1 MKYTEKV
8 YLTCSPMR
16 TNVKRSPKGL
26 SAAIDYRYWGGSAAP
41 NFTGGGD
48 LIRPP
53 PFPGQNHRRKIV
65 ANETRFVLQIA
76 SKITSKPPL
85 KKFFKRN
92 ANLEALLQAQ
102 CMKSLRERVHLIVQ
116 NLLKL
121 LYFTVV
127 LDISQCS
134 HATPTILLTDMKT
147 CVRDLMFDPETI
159 QNCVGNQSRKP
170 S

>member
-8 YLTCSPMR
+8 YLTRSPMR
-16 TNVKRSPKGL
+16 TNVKSSPKGL
-26 SAAIDYRYWGGSAAP
+26 SAAIDYRYWGGK
-41 NFTGGGD
+41 
-48 LIRPP
+48 LLQIRPHSCSKSLP
-53 PFPGQNHRRKIV
+53 KSLQNHLSR
-65 ANETRFVLQIA
+65 
-76 SKITSKPPL
+76 SSS
-85 KKFFKRN
+85 
-92 ANLEALLQAQ
+92 LEALLQAQ
-102 CMKSLRERVHLIVQ
+102 CMKSLRERVHLIVR

-159 QNCVGNQSRKP
+159 QNCVENQCRKP

>member
-1 MKYTEKV
+1 MK
-8 YLTCSPMR
+8 
-16 TNVKRSPKGL
+16 TNVKSSPKGL
-26 SAAIDYRYWGGSAAP
+26 SAAIDYRYWGGSADP
-41 NFTGGGD
+41 NFTGGRGGESSPT
-48 LIRPP
+48 PP
-53 PFPGQNHRRKIV
+53 PFPGQNQCRKIV
-65 ANETRFVLQIA
+65 ANQTRFVLQIA
-76 SKITSKPPL
+76 SKITSKPRL

-102 CMKSLRERVHLIVQ
+102 CINSLRERFHLIVQ

-147 CVRDLMFDPETI
+147 CVRDLMFDPEII
-159 QNCVGNQSRKP
+159 QNCVENLCRKP

>member
-8 YLTCSPMR
+8 YLTRSPLR
-16 TNVKRSPKGL
+16 TNVKSSPKGL
-26 SAAIDYRYWGGSAAP
+26 SAAIDYRYWGGSADP
-41 NFTGGGD
+41 NFTGRGN
-48 LIRPP
+48 LT
-53 PFPGQNHRRKIV
+53 PFPGQNRCRKIV
-65 ANETRFVLQIA
+65 ANQTRFVLQIA
-76 SKITSKPPL
+76 SKITSKPRL

-102 CMKSLRERVHLIVQ
+102 CIKSLRERFHLIVQ

-134 HATPTILLTDMKT
+134 HATPTILLTAMKT
-147 CVRDLMFDPETI
+147 CVRDLMFDPEII
-159 QNCVGNQSRKP
+159 QNCVENLCRKP

>member
-1 MKYTEKV
+1 MLGWE
-8 YLTCSPMR
+8 S
-16 TNVKRSPKGL
+16 RSQL
-26 SAAIDYRYWGGSAAP
+26 C
-41 NFTGGGD
+41 GGGTFSD
-48 LIRPP
+48 PP
-53 PFPGQNHRRKIV
+53 PFPGQNQCRKIV
-65 ANETRFVLQIA
+65 ANQTRFVLQIA

-102 CMKSLRERVHLIVQ
+102 CMKSLRERFHLIVQ

-159 QNCVGNQSRKP
+159 QNCVENQCRKP

>member
-1 MKYTEKV
+1 MD
-8 YLTCSPMR
+8 R
-16 TNVKRSPKGL
+16 
-26 SAAIDYRYWGGSAAP
+26 
-41 NFTGGGD
+41 GGGQPTPTLPGGPSPPFSD
-48 LIRPP
+48 PP
-53 PFPGQNHRRKIV
+53 PFPVQNQCRKIV
-65 ANETRFVLQIA
+65 ANQTRFVLQIA
-76 SKITSKPPL
+76 SKITSKPRL

-102 CMKSLRERVHLIVQ
+102 CMKSLRERFHLIVQ

-159 QNCVGNQSRKP
+159 RNCVENQCWKP